1 VLGLLV
7 AGHATVSA
15 GLTWSL
21 YLLAARPAVQRRI
34 RAGARDTEL
43 LAPFSDAHCAVALGD
58 EDRDRRGE
66 AFLDDLPYTRRGWQ
80 ETIRLYPPLP
90 VFGRT
95 VREATTVGG
104 EAVGPGMHVLLSP
117 SVTHRDPAFWDA
129 PDEFDPSRF
138 EPDRAADRHEFAYL
152 PFSEGRHA
160 CLGIATTEPVAVLAS
175 VCGTCRV
182 EFARPHGIPETEFD
196 PHEAPVVGVD
206 SAINLQPDRDI
217 HVQFR
222 PVGRRNPGT
231 RAVLLPRGSPTSEG
245 SGFDVRLG
253 LRCPDPPAGR
263 RARVPTA
270 RRDPIINGVV
280 LLSVFGHSVEPRSI

>member
-1 VLGLLV
+1 MQRLTLPVGPDVRADEVDIIEAVAALRDPFGRRQRTPRAYDDALGTWLCRADPVDGEALSPGTLRQEVLGLLV

-95 VREATTVGG
+95 VKEATTVGG
-104 EAVGPGMHVLLSP
+104 EAVAPGMHVLLSP

-222 PVGRRNPGT
+222 PVG
-231 RAVLLPRGSPTSEG
+231 
-245 SGFDVRLG
+245 
-253 LRCPDPPAGR
+253 
-263 RARVPTA
+263 
-270 RRDPIINGVV
+270 
-280 LLSVFGHSVEPRSI
+280 

>member
-1 VLGLLV
+1 MQRLTLPVGPDVRADEVDIIEAVAALRDPFGRRQRTPRAYDDALGTWLCRADPVDGEALSPGTLRQEVLGLLV
-7 AGHATVSA
+7 ASHATVSA

-182 EFARPHGIPETEFD
+182 EFARPQATPETEFD

-222 PVGRRNPGT
+222 PVG
-231 RAVLLPRGSPTSEG
+231 
-245 SGFDVRLG
+245 
-253 LRCPDPPAGR
+253 
-263 RARVPTA
+263 
-270 RRDPIINGVV
+270 
-280 LLSVFGHSVEPRSI
+280 